1 MLQSKTSKAQ
11 ASDVFKKLTNLT
23 LKVVGFQELGF
34 TKVVGFQELG
44 FTIFEFLF
52 KKKIMFPVSK
62 FVFRHSFPLT
72 MVVG

>member
-23 LKVVGFQELGF
+23 L
-34 TKVVGFQELG
+34 KVVGFQELG